1 MAEVQY
7 TTRGQG
13 ALNTAL
19 GAFGTFAGLFG
30 NGGLSNLFGG
40 GNPEDRPVTRYE
52 MSLIREGMAKD
63 AEIAALK
70 AQIYTDNKAAL
81 LQGEIAAQAVWNA
94 TAQGGIAAQAQ
105 QLSQLFGMTKLMI
118 PSTNVDAQS
127 NTAA

>member
-19 GAFGTFAGLFG
+19 GAFGTFAGLFC

-70 AQIYTDNKAAL
+70 AQIYTDNKAAM
-81 LQGEIAAQAVWNA
+81 LQGEISAQAVWNA
-94 TAQGGIAAQAQ
+94 TEQSVIRGQAE
-105 QLSQLFGMTKLMI
+105 QLAQLFGMTKLMI
-118 PSTNVDAQS
+118 PQGNIES
-127 NTAA
+127 NT